1 MTMNGILQKKDNEEK
16 KGRSFTWSL
25 REFESTGDTSLLG
38 ESILSSMANDVQ
50 VKVTKKSVELIV
62 IKKMDA
68 K

>member
-1 MTMNGILQKKDNEEK
+1 MRIRKEDHI
-16 KGRSFTWSL
+16 L

-38 ESILSSMANDVQ
+38 ESILASMANDVK

>member
-1 MTMNGILQKKDNEEK
+1 MKKK
-16 KGRSFTWSL
+16 KGRSYTWSL

-38 ESILSSMANDVQ
+38 ESILSSMANDVK

-62 IKKMDA
+62 IKKIEA